1 MKTTILMMTLAIFM
15 VAGMNLNTAEA
26 NENNAAFAPAEKKV
40 ETVKVYGNCGM
51 CKTRIEKAAKSQD
64 GVSKAKWNQKKEE
77 LTVTYDPDVTNMEDV
92 EKKVAEAGHDTE
104 DVRADD
110 KVYEN
115 LHSCCKY
122 DRPEKK

>member
-1 MKTTILMMTLAIFM
+1 MKTTILTMTLAIFM
-15 VAGMNLNTAEA
+15 AVGLSFNTALA
-26 NENNAAFAPAEKKV
+26 NDNIATFAPAEKKV
-40 ETVKVYGNCGM
+40 ETVKVYGACGM

-77 LTVTYDPDVTNMEDV
+77 LTVTYDPAVTTLEDV
-92 EKKVAEAGHDTE
+92 EKKVAGVGHDTE
-104 DVRADD
+104 NVRADD

-122 DRPEKK
+122 DRPVKK